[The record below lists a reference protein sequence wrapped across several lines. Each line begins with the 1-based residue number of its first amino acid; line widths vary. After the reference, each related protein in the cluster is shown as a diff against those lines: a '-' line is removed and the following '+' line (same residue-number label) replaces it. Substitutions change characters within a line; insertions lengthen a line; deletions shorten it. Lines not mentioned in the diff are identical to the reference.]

1 MQKRTLR
8 VRTVF
13 NGKSPDTIVRQLAP
27 LLVLLFVFTAF
38 SGCIGGSDASWGT
51 DDGQY
56 SVIIGDA
63 DNPNSTIDM
72 SVNNKLSSSVSNHI
86 SSDED
91 LREIIGCENSTYSI
105 SGWLTQT
112 KVFDQPLVS
121 TAAVASWMILEK
133 PYSEAQDV
141 KPGSVFVQIV
151 SKEDDWPSPN
161 QAEGVPIV
169 DGALTNGKASEF
181 PHNGWALVAIIPA
194 NENVFDAVIQM
205 DSNQAVTLNGYILQD
220 EYYTENQIQGCALE
234 ASSKGLTGHF
244 VVTSLTYGDD
254 RVVSSS
260 QAYVAGDIPFIGRGL
275 YTTVLLISIVA
286 SGALYIY
293 SRNQLLLNAD
303 SQAQT
308 MLSEQQMR
316 AGKAARHEAARHEAR
331 MEAVA
336 KAKVEDFSGRPK
348 KKSSGVSKFDVNAA
362 LAEDGPG
369 ASTSHY
375 VAGSSVTATDE
386 AEAMDDMI
394 SDMQKEQAF
403 EQELQEKGLR
413 NIIEGLPRGG
423 RRSTGRSSRPAPTTS
438 EPKESPMPK
447 SRKTRKTKS
456 VVEDV
461 DEEVETPPERTIDSD
476 VNDDG
481 DFSDFSL

>member
-133 PYSEAQDV
+133 PYTEAQDV

-461 DEEVETPPERTIDSD
+461 DEEVEAPPERTIDSD

>member
-461 DEEVETPPERTIDSD
+461 DEEVEAPPERTIDSD

>member
-13 NGKSPDTIVRQLAP
+13 NRKSSDTIVRHLAP
-27 LLVLLFVFTAF
+27 LLVLLFVFTSF
-38 SGCIGGSDASWGT
+38 SGCIGGPSVTWG
-51 DDGQY
+51 DGY
-56 SVIIGDA
+56 EVK
-63 DNPNSTIDM
+63 
-72 SVNNKLSSSVSNHI
+72 NNQDGTGVTVTNTLSSSTSNHLEG
-86 SSDED
+86 ED
-91 LREIIGCENSTYSI
+91 IRLETCENSTYSI

-112 KVFDQPLVS
+112 KVFDQPQTS
-121 TAAVASWMILEK
+121 NKAITSWMILEM
-133 PYSEAQDV
+133 PYNDAQDV
-141 KPGSVFVQIV
+141 RPGSAYVQIAV
-151 SKEDDWPSPN
+151 PDDWVAPTSAKATPM
-161 QAEGVPIV
+161 V
-169 DGALTNGKASEF
+169 DGVVGTEKPQDF
-181 PHNGWALVAIIPA
+181 PHNQWALLGIIPA

-205 DSNQAVTLNGYILQD
+205 DSNQAVSLNGWILED
-220 EYYTENQIQGCALE
+220 EYFTENQIQDCALE

-244 VVTSLTYGDD
+244 VVTSLTYGDE

-348 KKSSGVSKFDVNAA
+348 KKSSGVSTFDINAA
-362 LAEDGPG
+362 LAEEGPG

-375 VAGSSVTATDE
+375 VAGSSVTVTDE

-423 RRSTGRSSRPAPTTS
+423 RRSTGHSSRPAPTTS

-461 DEEVETPPERTIDSD
+461 EDEVESPERTIDSD

>member
-13 NGKSPDTIVRQLAP
+13 NRKSSDTIVRQLAP
-27 LLVLLFVFTAF
+27 LLVLLFVFTSF
-38 SGCIGGSDASWGT
+38 SGCIGGSNASWGT

-56 SVIIGDA
+56 SVVIGDS
-63 DNPNSTIDM
+63 DNGGSSTKDM
-72 SVNNKLSSSVSNHI
+72 TVTNKLASSSSNHAI
-86 SSDED
+86 GDE
-91 LREIIGCENSTYSI
+91 EIIGCENSTYSI

-254 RVVSSS
+254 RLVSSS

-423 RRSTGRSSRPAPTTS
+423 RRSSGRSSRPAPITS

-447 SRKTRKTKS
+447 SRKTRKTRS
-456 VVEDV
+456 AVEDV
-461 DEEVETPPERTIDSD
+461 DEEVEAPPERTIDSD

-481 DFSDFSL
+481 DFNDFSL

>member
-13 NGKSPDTIVRQLAP
+13 NRKSSDTIVRQLAP

-38 SGCIGGSDASWGT
+38 SGCIGGSNASWGT

-56 SVIIGDA
+56 SVAIGDSN
-63 DNPNSTIDM
+63 DGGSSSKDM
-72 SVNNKLSSSVSNHI
+72 TVTNKLASSSSNHAI
-86 SSDED
+86 GDE
-91 LREIIGCENSTYSI
+91 EIIGCENSTYSI

-112 KVFDQPLVS
+112 KIFDQPQIT

-133 PYSEAQDV
+133 PYNEAQDV

-151 SKEDDWPSPN
+151 SKEDDWPAPN

-169 DGALTNGKASEF
+169 DGVLTNGKASEF

-220 EYYTENQIQGCALE
+220 EYYTENQIQNCALE

-244 VVTSLTYGDD
+244 VVTSLIYGDD

-348 KKSSGVSKFDVNAA
+348 KKSSGVSAFDINAA
-362 LAEDGPG
+362 LAEEGPG

-375 VAGSSVTATDE
+375 VAGSSVIVTDE
-386 AEAMDDMI
+386 AEAMDKMI
-394 SDMQKEQAF
+394 SEMQKEQEF

-413 NIIEGLPRGG
+413 NIIEDLPRGG
-423 RRSTGRSSRPAPTTS
+423 RRSTGRSSRPVSTIS

-461 DEEVETPPERTIDSD
+461 DEEVEPSERTIDSD

>member
-1 MQKRTLR
+1 MQKRILR

-56 SVIIGDA
+56 SVAIGDS
-63 DNPNSTIDM
+63 DNGGS
-72 SVNNKLSSSVSNHI
+72 SVKGMTVTNKLASSSSNHAI
-86 SSDED
+86 GDE
-91 LREIIGCENSTYSI
+91 EIIGCENSTYSI

-133 PYSEAQDV
+133 PYTEAQDV

-413 NIIEGLPRGG
+413 NIIEGLPHGG

-461 DEEVETPPERTIDSD
+461 DEEVEAPPERTIDSD

>member
-1 MQKRTLR
+1 MRKRTLR

-13 NGKSPDTIVRQLAP
+13 NRKSSDTIVRRLAP

-38 SGCIGGSDASWGT
+38 SGCIGGSNASWGMDYEVVT
-51 DDGQY
+51 NDEQN
-56 SVIIGDA
+56 VEV
-63 DNPNSTIDM
+63 T
-72 SVNNKLSSSVSNHI
+72 NKLAASSSNHLD
-86 SSDED
+86 SE
-91 LREIIGCENSTYSI
+91 EIELLDCENSTYSI

-112 KVFDQPLVS
+112 KVFDQPL
-121 TAAVASWMILEK
+121 TATSAIASWMILEK
-133 PYSEAQDV
+133 PYNEAQDV

-161 QAEGVPIV
+161 QAEGVPMV
-169 DGALTNGKASEF
+169 DGVLASGKASEF
-181 PHNGWALVAIIPA
+181 PHNGWALMAIIPA
-194 NENVFDAVIQM
+194 NENVFDAVTQM
-205 DSNQAVTLNGYILQD
+205 DSNQAITLNGYILQD
-220 EYYTENQIQGCALE
+220 EYYTDGQIQNCALE

-244 VVTSLTYGDD
+244 VVTSMTYGDE
-254 RVVSSS
+254 RVVSSTE
-260 QAYVAGDIPFIGRGL
+260 AYIAGDIPFIGRGL

-286 SGALYIY
+286 SGALYIF
-293 SRNQLLLNAD
+293 SRNQLILGAD

-308 MLSEQQMR
+308 MLSDQQMR

-336 KAKVEDFSGRPK
+336 KAKVEDFSGKPK
-348 KKSSGVSKFDVNAA
+348 KKSTGVAKFDVNAA
-362 LAEDGPG
+362 LAEQGPG

-375 VAGSSVTATDE
+375 VAGSSVTVTDE

-413 NIIEGLPRGG
+413 NIIQGLPRGG
-423 RRSTGRSSRPAPTTS
+423 RRTTAPPSRPKPTNS
-438 EPKESPMPK
+438 EPEEVPKPK

-456 VVEDV
+456 QDEVVDQV
-461 DEEVETPPERTIDSD
+461 ADEVETPQRSVDSR

>member
-86 SSDED
+86 SSDEY

-121 TAAVASWMILEK
+121 TAAVTSWMILEK

-169 DGALTNGKASEF
+169 DGVLTNGKASEF
-181 PHNGWALVAIIPA
+181 PHDGWALMAIIPA

-220 EYYTENQIQGCALE
+220 EYYDENQIQGCALE

-244 VVTSLTYGDD
+244 VVTALTYGDD

-461 DEEVETPPERTIDSD
+461 DEEVEAPPERTIDSD

>member
-169 DGALTNGKASEF
+169 DGVLTNGKASEF

-461 DEEVETPPERTIDSD
+461 DEEVEAPPERTIDSD

>member
-1 MQKRTLR
+1 MRH
-8 VRTVF
+8 
-13 NGKSPDTIVRQLAP
+13 LAP

-51 DDGQY
+51 SDGEY
-56 SVIIGDA
+56 SVTIGDS
-63 DNPNSTIDM
+63 DNVGSSAKDM
-72 SVNNKLSSSVSNHI
+72 SVTNKLAPSSSNHVI
-86 SSDED
+86 GDE
-91 LREIIGCENSTYSI
+91 EIIGCENSTYSI
-105 SGWLTQT
+105 SGWLAQT
-112 KVFDQPLVS
+112 KIFDQPQVTTS
-121 TAAVASWMILEK
+121 AVASWMILEK
-133 PYSEAQDV
+133 PYTESQDI

-161 QAEGVPIV
+161 QAEGIPMV
-169 DGALTNGKASEF
+169 DGVLANGKASEF
-181 PHNGWALVAIIPA
+181 PHNGWALLAIIPA
-194 NENVFDAVIQM
+194 NQNVFEAVIQM
-205 DSNQAVTLNGYILQD
+205 DSNQAISLNGYILQD
-220 EYYTENQIQGCALE
+220 EYYDENQIQNCALE
-234 ASSKGLTGHF
+234 ASSKGLARHF
-244 VVTSLTYGDD
+244 VVTSITYGNE

-260 QAYVAGDIPFIGRGL
+260 QAYVAGDIPLIGRGL
-275 YTTVLLISIVA
+275 YTTTLLISIVA
-286 SGALYIY
+286 SGALYLY
-293 SRNQLLLNAD
+293 SRNQLILSAD

-336 KAKVEDFSGRPK
+336 KAKVEDFSGKPK
-348 KKSSGVSKFDVNAA
+348 KKSSGVAKFDINAA
-362 LAEDGPG
+362 LAEQGPG
-369 ASTSHY
+369 VSTAHY

-386 AEAMDDMI
+386 AEAMEDMI
-394 SDMQKEQAF
+394 ADMQKEHEF

-423 RRSTGRSSRPAPTTS
+423 RRSTGGSSRPRSSTA
-438 EPKESPMPK
+438 EPKEQLKPK

-456 VVEDV
+456 QEESV
-461 DEEVETPPERTIDSD
+461 DEVEVPERLVDSD

>member
-1 MQKRTLR
+1 MQKHSLR

-13 NGKSPDTIVRQLAP
+13 NGKASDSIVRRLAP
-27 LLVLLFVFTAF
+27 LLILLFVFTAF
-38 SGCIGGSDASWGT
+38 SGCIGGSNASWGQDYEVVSSEEQNVVVT
-51 DDGQY
+51 
-56 SVIIGDA
+56 
-63 DNPNSTIDM
+63 
-72 SVNNKLSSSVSNHI
+72 NKLAASSSNHL
-86 SSDED
+86 EGE
-91 LREIIGCENSTYSI
+91 EIELLDCENSTYSI

-112 KVFDQPLVS
+112 KVFDQPL
-121 TAAVASWMILEK
+121 TATTAIASWMILEK

-141 KPGSVFVQIV
+141 EPGSVFVQIV
-151 SKEDDWPSPN
+151 SKEDDWPSPS
-161 QAEGVPIV
+161 QAEGVPMV
-169 DGALTNGKASEF
+169 NGVLESGKASEF
-181 PHNGWALVAIIPA
+181 PHNGWALLAIIPA

-205 DSNQAVTLNGYILQD
+205 DSNQAITLNGYILQD
-220 EYYTENQIQGCALE
+220 EYYTENQIQNCALE

-244 VVTSLTYGDD
+244 VVTSMTYGDE

-260 QAYVAGDIPFIGRGL
+260 EAYVAGDIPFIGRGL

-286 SGALYIY
+286 SGALYIF
-293 SRNQLLLNAD
+293 SRNQLILGAD

-308 MLSEQQMR
+308 MLSDQQMR

-336 KAKVEDFSGRPK
+336 KAKVEDFSGKPK
-348 KKSSGVSKFDVNAA
+348 KKSAGVAKFDVNAA
-362 LAEDGPG
+362 LAEQGPG

-375 VAGSSVTATDE
+375 VAGSSVIVTDE

-403 EQELQEKGLR
+403 EQELQQKGLR
-413 NIIEGLPRGG
+413 NIIEGIPRSG
-423 RRSTGRSSRPAPTTS
+423 RRTATAPSRPKPSIS
-438 EPKESPMPK
+438 EPKEASKPK
-447 SRKTRKTKS
+447 PRKTRKTKS
-456 VVEDV
+456 ENEVVDEVED
-461 DEEVETPPERTIDSD
+461 PQRGADSS

>member
-56 SVIIGDA
+56 SVAIGDS
-63 DNPNSTIDM
+63 DNGGSSVKDM
-72 SVNNKLSSSVSNHI
+72 TVTNKLAASSSNHKI
-86 SSDED
+86 GDE
-91 LREIIGCENSTYSI
+91 EIIGCENSTYSI

-260 QAYVAGDIPFIGRGL
+260 QAYVAGDIPFIG
-275 YTTVLLISIVA
+275 
-286 SGALYIY
+286 
-293 SRNQLLLNAD
+293 
-303 SQAQT
+303 
-308 MLSEQQMR
+308 
-316 AGKAARHEAARHEAR
+316 
-331 MEAVA
+331 
-336 KAKVEDFSGRPK
+336 
-348 KKSSGVSKFDVNAA
+348 
-362 LAEDGPG
+362 
-369 ASTSHY
+369 
-375 VAGSSVTATDE
+375 
-386 AEAMDDMI
+386 
-394 SDMQKEQAF
+394 
-403 EQELQEKGLR
+403 
-413 NIIEGLPRGG
+413 
-423 RRSTGRSSRPAPTTS
+423 
-438 EPKESPMPK
+438 
-447 SRKTRKTKS
+447 
-456 VVEDV
+456 
-461 DEEVETPPERTIDSD
+461 
-476 VNDDG
+476 
-481 DFSDFSL
+481 

>member
-121 TAAVASWMILEK
+121 TAAVTSWMILEK

-169 DGALTNGKASEF
+169 DGVLTNGKASEF
-181 PHNGWALVAIIPA
+181 PHDGWALMAIIPA

-220 EYYTENQIQGCALE
+220 EYYDENQIQGCALE

-461 DEEVETPPERTIDSD
+461 DEEVEAPPERTIDSD

>member
-1 MQKRTLR
+1 M
-8 VRTVF
+8 
-13 NGKSPDTIVRQLAP
+13 RQLAP

-56 SVIIGDA
+56 SVAIGDS
-63 DNPNSTIDM
+63 DNGGSSAKDM
-72 SVNNKLSSSVSNHI
+72 TVTNKLASSSSNHAI
-86 SSDED
+86 GDE
-91 LREIIGCENSTYSI
+91 EIIGCENSSYSI

-121 TAAVASWMILEK
+121 TTAVASWMILEK

-161 QAEGVPIV
+161 QAEGVPMV
-169 DGALTNGKASEF
+169 DGVLASGKASEF
-181 PHNGWALVAIIPA
+181 PHNGWALMAIIPA
-194 NENVFDAVIQM
+194 NENVFDAVTQM
-205 DSNQAVTLNGYILQD
+205 DSNQAITLNGYILQD
-220 EYYTENQIQGCALE
+220 EYYTDGQIQNCALE

-244 VVTSLTYGDD
+244 VVTSMTYGDE
-254 RVVSSS
+254 RVVSSTE
-260 QAYVAGDIPFIGRGL
+260 AYIAGDIPFIGRGL

-286 SGALYIY
+286 SGALYIF
-293 SRNQLLLNAD
+293 SRNQLILGAD

-308 MLSEQQMR
+308 MLSDQQMR

-336 KAKVEDFSGRPK
+336 KAKVEDFSGKPK
-348 KKSSGVSKFDVNAA
+348 KKSTGVAKFDVNAA
-362 LAEDGPG
+362 LAEQGPG

-375 VAGSSVTATDE
+375 VAGSSVTVTDE

-394 SDMQKEQAF
+394 SDMQKEQAC

-413 NIIEGLPRGG
+413 NIIQGLPRGG
-423 RRSTGRSSRPAPTTS
+423 RRTTAPPSRPKPTNS
-438 EPKESPMPK
+438 EPEEVVKPK

-456 VVEDV
+456 QDEVVDQV
-461 DEEVETPPERTIDSD
+461 ADEVETPQRSVDSR

>member
-1 MQKRTLR
+1 MIQKRTLR

-13 NGKSPDTIVRQLAP
+13 NGKASDAIVRRLAP
-27 LLVLLFVFTAF
+27 LLILLFVFTSF
-38 SGCIGGSDASWGT
+38 SGCIGGPSVSWG
-51 DDGQY
+51 DGY
-56 SVIIGDA
+56 EVE
-63 DNPNSTIDM
+63 
-72 SVNNKLSSSVSNHI
+72 NNEDGTGITVTNTLSSSTSNHLE
-86 SSDED
+86 SED
-91 LREIIGCENSTYSI
+91 ITLQHCENSTYSI

-112 KVFDQPLVS
+112 KVFDQPQTS
-121 TAAVASWMILEK
+121 TSAIASWMILEK
-133 PYSEAQDV
+133 PYSEAQEI
-141 KPGSVFVQIV
+141 KPGSVFVQIM

-161 QAEGVPIV
+161 QAEGVPMV
-169 DGALTNGKASEF
+169 DGVLASGKASDF
-181 PHNGWALVAIIPA
+181 PHNGWALLGIIPA

-205 DSNQAVTLNGYILQD
+205 DSNQAVTLNGWILED
-220 EYYTENQIQGCALE
+220 EYYAEDQIQNCALE
-234 ASSKGLTGHF
+234 TSSDGLARHF
-244 VVTSLTYGDD
+244 VVTSITYGDD
-254 RVVSSS
+254 RLVSSS
-260 QAYVAGDIPFIGRGL
+260 EAYVAGDIPFIGRGL

-286 SGALYIY
+286 SGALYIF
-293 SRNQLLLNAD
+293 SRNQLILSAD

-331 MEAVA
+331 MEAVS

-348 KKSSGVSKFDVNAA
+348 KKSSGVTKFDINAA
-362 LAEDGPG
+362 LAEEGPG
-369 ASTSHY
+369 ASTSNY
-375 VAGSSVTATDE
+375 VAGSSVTVTDE

-413 NIIEGLPRGG
+413 NIIQGMPRGG
-423 RRSTGRSSRPAPTTS
+423 GRRTTGGPPRPVSNVS
-438 EPKESPMPK
+438 EPKEQPNPK

-456 VVEDV
+456 QEETTDDIETPDRDV
-461 DEEVETPPERTIDSD
+461 DSE